1 MSYHAR
7 TISFNEC
14 SNLQLLRGTKMIR
27 FLIFLAFFIIF
38 TTGNTGCDRDLDGV
52 DEETSVSVVKG
63 LDEELP
69 SQELASIERFFDLP
83 LEERN
88 EKAAEL
94 TNTYIQLKDK
104 DFKAA
109 VIALKK
115 AAYIIA
121 KGPNPLLQEWVE
133 IGTRILGVKEGLLVD
148 LLRSSEIEL
157 EIAETNNEDEAYIA
171 ELKVQHKEVQAAIDH
186 LKAQGVDPNVFKV
199 EFQPLDEPNE

>member
-1 MSYHAR
+1 M
-7 TISFNEC
+7 ISFNEC

-38 TTGNTGCDRDLDGV
+38 TTGNTGCDRDPDGV

-148 LLRSSEIEL
+148 LLRSGEIEL
-157 EIAETNNEDEAYIA
+157 EIAENNNEDEAYIV
-171 ELKVQHKEVQAAIDH
+171 ELKAQNKEVRAAIDH

-199 EFQPLDEPNE
+199 EFQPPDEPDE